1 MGRCYQQQQQQG
13 VSRGWGAASVS
24 CSRGYSDAVA
34 DIVKE
39 TRSYDELKKLKGVT
53 EIENPI
59 GTYLVRDAQGG
70 QEQFDAEL
78 AAWIPIKKFEN
89 AGTLEWQLASPPPFH
104 SFDEPLAIKFTNV
117 ETD

>member
-1 MGRCYQQQQQQG
+1 MLGRCQQQQQQQG
-13 VSRGWGAASVS
+13 ARGWGVASVS
-24 CSRGYSDAVA
+24 SSRGYSDVVT
-34 DIVKE
+34 DVKE